1 MKIAVLTDS
10 SAALTPAETAAL
22 HVATLHLPITLGNA
36 EYRESLDAS
45 DETIIRRARVSSD
58 ILSLGQNSLQEIG
71 DILHSLVEQ
80 DYEACVAIHI
90 SSGISGLGGNLV
102 TYSHMRECPIPL
114 YVFDSRATGIP
125 QKHQVMLACALAG
138 AGYSP
143 EDILSKLAVFRKS
156 QQTYLFVN
164 DVHALLKTGHIS
176 NHLPGVVPVKTLL
189 RFNEDGR
196 LEVEGKALLMKN
208 TYEDLAEKLE
218 FQLRLMGSDFSFG
231 MMCDETAA
239 YDWSVI
245 DEKLRADF
253 PRLHI
258 ERVPMKPSL
267 WSYAGQKSAL
277 LSFEQNWKLYIEK

>member
-10 SAALTPAETAAL
+10 SAALTPTETAAL

-45 DETIIRRARVSSD
+45 DETIIRRAKLSRD

-71 DILHSLVEQ
+71 EIVHKLSEQ
-80 DYEACVAIHI
+80 GYEACVAIHI

-102 TYSHMRECPIPL
+102 TYSNMRECPIPL
-114 YVFDSRATGIP
+114 YVFDSRATGIS
-125 QKHQVMLACALAG
+125 QKHQVLLACALAK
-138 AGYSP
+138 AGFSP

-164 DVHALLKTGHIS
+164 DVHTLLKTGHIS
-176 NHLPGVVPVKTLL
+176 NHLPSVVPVKTLL
-189 RFNEDGR
+189 RFNEDGC
-196 LEVEGKALLMKN
+196 LELEGKVLLMKN

-218 FQLRLMGSDFSFG
+218 FQLSLMGSDFSFS
-231 MMCDETAA
+231 MMYDEAA
-239 YDWSVI
+239 ASDWSSI
-245 DEKLRADF
+245 DEKLHIDF

-258 ERVPMKPSL
+258 ERMPMKPSL
-267 WSYAGQKSAL
+267 WSYAGKKSAL
-277 LSFEQNWKLYIEK
+277 LSFEPDWKLYV